1 MQCNR
6 LIFRGMY
13 NTVMVRLL
21 KVFYWY
27 KTFEKCVE
35 IDNVFAFVN
44 HITNLANNGYICYR
58 FFDAQN

>member
-1 MQCNR
+1 M
-6 LIFRGMY
+6 G
-13 NTVMVRLL
+13 RLL
-21 KVFYWY
+21 KVFCWY

-44 HITNLANNGYICYR
+44 HIANLANNGYICYR